1 VPVRHVEQ
9 GRNVATYVTARQCRP
24 AGRLHGPLVVS
35 IRQILEL
42 LVSTA
47 SRVSGLMPAVH
58 GGPAHTGDPGAPGIR
73 DLARPD
79 FGDPPDRP
87 WGRTAVLGLRGHPP
101 AAVMA
106 SRPPFAIA
114 YAPGKMFVTDIRDEE
129 YRRA

>member
-35 IRQILEL
+35 MRQILEL
-42 LVSTA
+42 PVGTA

-58 GGPAHTGDPGAPGIR
+58 GGPVHTGDPGAPGIR

-87 WGRTAVLGLRGHPP
+87 
-101 AAVMA
+101 
-106 SRPPFAIA
+106 
-114 YAPGKMFVTDIRDEE
+114 
-129 YRRA
+129 